1 MCSKESMH
9 WILCLKG
16 SYLFSK
22 GGSFR
27 GVSREGLNRILN
39 SFPDVSFNV
48 LMLQKEFEI
57 ILWSAS
63 LFYFYLGFVCYNR
76 VFVVYSL
83 DLIHSGT

>member
-39 SFPDVSFNV
+39 SFPGVSFNV
-48 LMLQKEFEI
+48 LMLQKI

-63 LFYFYLGFVCYNR
+63 LFYFYLGFVW
-76 VFVVYSL
+76 L
-83 DLIHSGT
+83 